1 VTGEQEIGNKGIAYK
16 KFLEVNEHMNDLN
29 IIEYALFQEQY
40 YDLRKLGALEER
52 NKLLMDFYAKDKN
65 NTKLAY
71 EIYQNAYERQVVVD
85 DLKFTQRILE
95 EKFGRKG
102 IYNDVPLND
111 PLAQDKANS
120 NGGRISCS

>member
-1 VTGEQEIGNKGIAYK
+1 MLKT
-16 KFLEVNEHMNDLN
+16 
-29 IIEYALFQEQY
+29 
-40 YDLRKLGALEER
+40 
-52 NKLLMDFYAKDKN
+52 KDKN

-71 EIYQNAYERQVVVD
+71 EIYQNAYQRHGVID

-111 PLAQDKANS
+111 LLVQDKAILS
-120 NGGRISCS
+120 AGRISCSCY